1 MNLSIMLLQQILV
14 MALYILF
21 GYLGVKFQ
29 ILRKD
34 DSSRLASLVLF
45 IISPA
50 LIFDAFQISFSF
62 DKMIGFL
69 LAVLAS
75 VLMHI
80 LFLTF
85 TFFFGKLMPL
95 NEIERTSLV
104 YTNCGNL
111 LVPLI
116 GSILGKEY
124 VLYCCAFMSV
134 QTVMLWTH
142 GAYILGGKEAVNPK
156 KIITNPNLIAMILG
170 LIFFFSGIRLPL
182 IPATALER
190 TGACIAPVSMFVI
203 GILIASSDLTKV
215 FTRKRSWLVCFL
227 RLIVIPIL
235 TIFMLRITGIPYLL
249 KDGPSVLYVSFLASA
264 APTAVNVTQL
274 ADIYGKDSQTAGAIN
289 IMSVF
294 LCILTMPLMTA
305 VYQKIFLIAS

>member
-21 GYLGVKFQ
+21 GYLGVRFHVLK
-29 ILRKD
+29 KD

-80 LFLTF
+80 LFLALTF
-85 TFFFGKLMPL
+85 LFGKLMPL
-95 NEIERTSLV
+95 NEIERASV
-104 YTNCGNL
+104 IYSNCGNL

-116 GSILGKEY
+116 GTILGREY

-142 GAYILGGKEAVNPK
+142 CAYILGGKEAVNPK
-156 KIITNPNLIAMILG
+156 KIITNPNVIAMILG
-170 LIFFFSGIRLPL
+170 LIFFFTGIRLPM

-203 GILIASSDLTKV
+203 GILIASSDLKEV

-227 RLIVIPIL
+227 RLIVIPLL
-235 TIFMLRITGIPYLL
+235 TILMLRLTGIPYLMQ
-249 KDGPSVLYVSFLASA
+249 DGASVLYVSFLASA
-264 APTAVNVTQL
+264 APTAVNVTQI
-274 ADIYGKDSQTAGAIN
+274 ADIYGKDSITAGSIN

-305 VYQKIFLIAS
+305 VYQWVFL